1 MCQVGKSKARRPIN
15 KAWRRESLNSN
26 IQYFRQCAKHIGL
39 PLMNSQ
45 TAIQPIVLRDNHKA
59 VEASQK
65 LWDNSILV
73 SAIRPPT
80 VPKGSARLR
89 ITLCAE
95 HTHQHI
101 DQLIECLS

>member
-1 MCQVGKSKARRPIN
+1 
-15 KAWRRESLNSN
+15 
-26 IQYFRQCAKHIGL
+26 
-39 PLMNSQ
+39 MNSQ